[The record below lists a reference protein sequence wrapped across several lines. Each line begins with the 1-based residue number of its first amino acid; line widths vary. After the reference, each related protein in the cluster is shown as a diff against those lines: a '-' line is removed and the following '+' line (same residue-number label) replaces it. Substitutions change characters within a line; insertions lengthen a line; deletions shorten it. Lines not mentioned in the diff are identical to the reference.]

1 MKLSKQ
7 SRTVLLVEIK
17 SRLHAV
23 NDAQLLE
30 VARVLQLNLP
40 PRDYSDPTLAE
51 DRVEPDWANAQ
62 GPR

>member
-17 SRLHAV
+17 SRLPAA
-23 NDAQLLE
+23 NDDQLLE
-30 VARVLQLNLP
+30 VARVLQLSLR

-51 DRVEPDWANAQ
+51 DRVEPDSANALP
-62 GPR
+62 PR

>member
-17 SRLHAV
+17 SRLPEV

-30 VARVLQLNLP
+30 VARVLQVNLP
-40 PRDYSDPTLAE
+40 PSDYSELTLAE
-51 DRVEPDWANAQ
+51 DGAEPDWANA
-62 GPR
+62 PRSR